1 MITKKAICVFLF
13 IGCCTF
19 ARAQVIIALLFG
31 DKLNSDEVEF
41 GLVISPT
48 ITNITGTG
56 GKPKTELNL
65 GLYFNIKITD
75 NLYLHPEV
83 TVKGS
88 FGAKDLPVYATGSD
102 SLDNLF
108 ATGTVQRNIRA
119 ICLPMTLR
127 FRIHKLLFGQ
137 AGIQCDWLLNAKD
150 VFKAEVNG
158 NDLRYTIKLEDE
170 LPLFDIGLTAGLEYK
185 LKKDKGMSLG
195 VRYYYGG
202 TDILDTPDGTQM
214 NTAWVFN
221 IHIPIGAGKSAGR
234 Q

>member
-1 MITKKAICVFLF
+1 MLIS
-13 IGCCTF
+13 CCAF

-48 ITNITGTG
+48 ITNITNTE
-56 GKPKTELNL
+56 GKAKSDLNL
-65 GLYFNIKITD
+65 GLYFNVKISD

-88 FGAKDLPVYATGSD
+88 FGAKDLPVYPTGND
-102 SLDNLF
+102 SLDRLF
-108 ATGTVQRNIRA
+108 STGTVQRNIRA
-119 ICLPMTLR
+119 ICLPMLLR
-127 FRIHKLLFGQ
+127 FRIYKSFFGQ
-137 AGIQCDWLLNAKD
+137 AGIQCDWLLNTKD

-158 NDLRYTIKLEDE
+158 NDLRYTIKLEE
-170 LPLFDIGLTAGLEYK
+170 EVPRFDIGLTAGLEYK

-195 VRYYYGG
+195 VRFYYGG
-202 TDILDTPDGTQM
+202 TDVLDTPDGTQM
-214 NTAWVFN
+214 NLAWVFN
-221 IHIPIGAGKSAGR
+221 VNIPIGAGKAAAR

>member
-1 MITKKAICVFLF
+1 MLSS
-13 IGCCTF
+13 CCAF
-19 ARAQVIIALLFG
+19 VRAQVIIALLFG

-48 ITNITGTG
+48 ITNITKTES
-56 GKPKTELNL
+56 KAKTELNL
-65 GLYFNIKITD
+65 GLYFNVKMND

-88 FGAKDLPVYATGSD
+88 FGAKDLPVYPTGND

-108 ATGTVQRNIRA
+108 STGTVQRNIRA
-119 ICLPMTLR
+119 ICLPMLLR
-127 FRIHKLLFGQ
+127 FRIYKPLFGQ
-137 AGIQCDWLLNAKD
+137 AGIQCDWLLNTKD
-150 VFKAEVNG
+150 VFKSEING

-170 LPLFDIGLTAGLEYK
+170 VPRFDIGLTAGLEFK

-195 VRYYYGG
+195 LRYYYGG
-202 TDILDTPDGTQM
+202 TDILDTPAGTQM

-221 IHIPIGAGKSAGR
+221 VHIPIGAGKSAGS